1 MRYGPVVDG
10 GRGWTAWH
18 VFDNGLVYPSNGW
31 YEFDGALY
39 HYSNCQYDVD
49 TVVDGI
55 TIGSDGIA
63 LAADGSQLVPGA
75 EGSPALSSEYVSAT
89 TVADALRSLG
99 YDGEDNTQD
108 IIDGGDDVPSDS
120 EFNGLVT
127 GNGVRLRSEPTTS
140 SDTVATLYRDT
151 QVKVMETVT
160 GQEITAEGITSDQ
173 WYHVE
178 TASGSIGYVS
188 SIYVKMESPLAAPTF
203 SVEDGRLLISAP
215 ENCDIRY
222 TTDGTHPTAD
232 SSLYTGPLALSGT
245 YRAVAIQDDWTSP
258 MATVTFAGGS
268 LFTDFTSDDWY
279 FDYVDDAVSL
289 GLFFGRGNEFD
300 PTQTITRAEFAAA
313 LANLA
318 GVDTAAY
325 AGDSDFSD
333 INGQWYSGAVNWVA
347 AMGYMSGMGDGTFGA
362 ANPITREQICVTL
375 ANYAGLT
382 YSGSSQA
389 FSDDS
394 SIASWA
400 KNAVY
405 ACRERGLISGMGN
418 NTFAPKDNAQRA
430 QACVII
436 LNAYNQGL

>member
-1 MRYGPVVDG
+1 
-10 GRGWTAWH
+10 
-18 VFDNGLVYPSNGW
+18 
-31 YEFDGALY
+31 
-39 HYSNCQYDVD
+39 
-49 TVVDGI
+49 
-55 TIGSDGIA
+55 
-63 LAADGSQLVPGA
+63 
-75 EGSPALSSEYVSAT
+75 
-89 TVADALRSLG
+89 
-99 YDGEDNTQD
+99 
-108 IIDGGDDVPSDS
+108 
-120 EFNGLVT
+120 
-127 GNGVRLRSEPTTS
+127 
-140 SDTVATLYRDT
+140 
-151 QVKVMETVT
+151 METVT

-222 TTDGTHPTAD
+222 TIPPTAPIPPRTALCTRAPWP
-232 SSLYTGPLALSGT
+232 SSRHLPRGGHSGRLDKPHGNRHPLPAAPCL
-245 YRAVAIQDDWTSP
+245 RTSP
-258 MATVTFAGGS
+258 ATTGTLTMWTT
-268 LFTDFTSDDWY
+268 LFLW
-279 FDYVDDAVSL
+279 
-289 GLFFGRGNEFD
+289 GLFSGRGNEFD

-418 NTFAPKDNAQRA
+418 NTFAPKDKRPAGTGLCYHPERLQPGP
-430 QACVII
+430 VI
-436 LNAYNQGL
+436 L

>member
-1 MRYGPVVDG
+1 
-10 GRGWTAWH
+10 
-18 VFDNGLVYPSNGW
+18 
-31 YEFDGALY
+31 
-39 HYSNCQYDVD
+39 
-49 TVVDGI
+49 
-55 TIGSDGIA
+55 
-63 LAADGSQLVPGA
+63 
-75 EGSPALSSEYVSAT
+75 
-89 TVADALRSLG
+89 
-99 YDGEDNTQD
+99 
-108 IIDGGDDVPSDS
+108 
-120 EFNGLVT
+120 
-127 GNGVRLRSEPTTS
+127 
-140 SDTVATLYRDT
+140 
-151 QVKVMETVT
+151 
-160 GQEITAEGITSDQ
+160 
-173 WYHVE
+173 
-178 TASGSIGYVS
+178 
-188 SIYVKMESPLAAPTF
+188 
-203 SVEDGRLLISAP
+203 
-215 ENCDIRY
+215 
-222 TTDGTHPTAD
+222 
-232 SSLYTGPLALSGT
+232 
-245 YRAVAIQDDWTSP
+245 

-289 GLFFGRGNEFD
+289 GLFSGRGNEFD